1 MQKDIAVM
9 FGAKPAAQ
17 SKVSKPTKANPKSES
32 TDVSVNVSATLAV
45 PLSEDLAALATWKPG
60 EPVPY
65 KFVASMMTKIEAE
78 PGRNAIIDILA
89 RHVCVIA
96 CLTPEDLIPFCFLCT
111 GELRPAHEGVKLMIG
126 ESLIIDGISNATG
139 RTTKQIKAE
148 LDANG
153 DLGELAMAS
162 RAKQGRIDTMYGRR
176 ETALTVRGVYKSLLE
191 IAKITGSNTQRNK
204 VGKISQ
210 LMTSAKE
217 EEVKFIIRSLSG
229 SLRIG
234 CAENSILIAIGKGL
248 RLRDYFI
255 GAVKKLPEEEELMN
269 YGKMFKNIY
278 KKYPLLDQLL
288 AKQLSS
294 DNGFEVI
301 ERECDLIVGVP
312 VMPML
317 AKPAKST
324 AEIRQR
330 LGECEITCEYK
341 YDGERGQIHRTEDG
355 KVMIFSRNAK
365 NLTVQFQ
372 DLVPLIL
379 EHVDAESFI
388 IDSEIVA
395 YDVEKETILPF
406 QTLMHRSRKGTDE
419 VSPIQVCIFAFDVI
433 FLNGKSLVTKPLIER
448 RQLLQKIVNPVLH
461 KFQTASYLDASLD
474 NITDFF
480 NEAVANKT
488 EGLMIKDRQS
498 PYEPGKRSQFWAKLK
513 KDYVK
518 GLGTAEES
526 SVSDTFDVCVVG
538 ATMGKGKR
546 AGLYGCYLVAIW
558 NEDVARFQTICEVG
572 TGLSD
577 ENLKLFTDFFKELVV
592 STPPRNVDYGKTK
605 PQFFIQPRVVWEITA
620 ADITISPTAAACY
633 GDVKPDAGISLRF
646 GRFLRVREDKE
657 PEMATRAEQIL
668 DMYMAQPNVD

>member
-1 MQKDIAVM
+1 M
-9 FGAKPAAQ
+9 FGAKPAAKPAPA
-17 SKVSKPTKANPKSES
+17 KVVKSNPAAEKS
-32 TDVSVNVSATLAV
+32 DVTVNVSATLAV
-45 PLSEDLAALATWKPG
+45 PLTDDLAALATWEPG
-60 EPVPY
+60 KPVPY
-65 KFVASMMTKIEAE
+65 KFMASMMTKIEAE

-111 GELRPAHEGVKLMIG
+111 GELRPLHEGVKLMIG
-126 ESLIIDGISNATG
+126 ESLLIDGISDATG
-139 RTTKQIKAE
+139 RTAKQIKAD

-176 ETALTVRGVYKSLLE
+176 EQALTVRGVYKSLLE
-191 IAKITGSNTQRNK
+191 IATITGSNTQRHK

-217 EEVKFIIRSLSG
+217 DEVKFIIRSLSG

-234 CAENSILIAIGKGL
+234 CAENSIMVAIGKGL
-248 RLRDYFI
+248 RMRDYFI
-255 GAVKKLPEEEELMN
+255 GVVKSMPDDQELMD
-269 YGKMFKNIY
+269 YGKIFKNIF

-288 AKQLSS
+288 AKELSS
-294 DNGFEVI
+294 GFETI
-301 ERECDLIVGVP
+301 ERECDLVVGVP
-312 VMPML
+312 VTPML
-317 AKPAKST
+317 AKPAKSR

-330 LGECEITCEYK
+330 LGDCKLTCEYK
-341 YDGERGQIHRTEDG
+341 YDGERGQIHKTEDG
-355 KVMIFSRNAK
+355 KIMIFSRNTK
-365 NLTVQFQ
+365 NLTVQFK
-372 DLVPLIL
+372 DMVPIIL
-379 EHVDAESFI
+379 DHVEAETFI

-395 YDVEKETILPF
+395 YDSEKQTILPF
-406 QTLMHRSRKGTDE
+406 QTLMHRARKETDE
-419 VSPIQVCIFAFDVI
+419 VSPIQVCIFAFDLLY
-433 FLNGKSLVTKPLIER
+433 LNGKSLVSQPLVER
-448 RQLLQKIVNPVLH
+448 RNLLHTIVKPVLH
-461 KFQTASYLDASLD
+461 KFQTASYLDTDLD

-480 NEAVANKT
+480 NEAVANRT
-488 EGLMIKDRQS
+488 EGLMIKDLHS
-498 PYEPGKRSQFWAKLK
+498 VYESGKRSQFWAKLK

-558 NEDVARFQTICEVG
+558 NEDLARFQTICEVG
-572 TGLSD
+572 TGLSE
-577 ENLKLFTDFFKELVV
+577 ENLKLFTESFKELVV
-592 STPPRNVDYGKTK
+592 SAPPKNVDYGKSK

-620 ADITISPTAAACY
+620 ADITISPVAAACY

-646 GRFLRVREDKE
+646 GRFIRVREDKE

-668 DMYMAQPNVD
+668 DMYMAQPNID